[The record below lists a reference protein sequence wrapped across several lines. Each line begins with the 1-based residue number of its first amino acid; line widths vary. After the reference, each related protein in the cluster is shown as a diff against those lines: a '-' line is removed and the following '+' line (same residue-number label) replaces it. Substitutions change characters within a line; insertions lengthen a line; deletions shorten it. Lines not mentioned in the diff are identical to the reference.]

1 MVDLEITREE
11 LALVLVITVMGF
23 VFSMRPWILFLD
35 SLNPFTGLIVYYIIL
50 YITLYVLSKMG
61 LVIWKIRIKTPLQVL
76 GCLLITMAFFIT
88 VDWESPWIQYVTGRA
103 SADVSNVLYQ
113 SEDGAFWY
121 LWSFLTNNF
130 EVLRIL
136 TYVITPFVLTL
147 IGVILVRKA
156 EIIGG

>member
-11 LALVLVITVMGF
+11 LALVLVITIMGF
-23 VFSMRPWILFLD
+23 AFSMRPWILFLD

-88 VDWESPWIQYVTGRA
+88 VDWESPWVQYVTGRA
-103 SADVSNVLYQ
+103 GADVSNVLYQ
-113 SEDGAFWY
+113 AEDGAFWY
-121 LWSFLTNNF
+121 LWSFLISNF

-136 TYVITPFVLTL
+136 TYVITPFILTL
-147 IGVILVRKA
+147 IGVILVKKA

>member
-23 VFSMRPWILFLD
+23 AFSMRPWILFLD

-88 VDWESPWIQYVTGRA
+88 VDWESPWVQYVTGRA
-103 SADVSNVLYQ
+103 GADVSNVLYQ
-113 SEDGAFWY
+113 AEDGAFWY
-121 LWSFLTNNF
+121 LWSFLISNF

-136 TYVITPFVLTL
+136 TYVITPFILTL
-147 IGVILVRKA
+147 IGVILVKKA

>member
-11 LALVLVITVMGF
+11 LALVLVITIMGF
-23 VFSMRPWILFLD
+23 AFSMRPWILFLD
-35 SLNPFTGLIVYYIIL
+35 SLNPFTGLIVYYVIL
-50 YITLYVLSKMG
+50 YFSLYALSKMG
-61 LVIWKIRIKTPLQVL
+61 LVIWKIRIKSALQVL
-76 GCLLITMAFFIT
+76 GALLITMAFFIT
-88 VDWESPWIQYVTGRA
+88 VDWESPWVQYVTGRTG
-103 SADVSNVLYQ
+103 ADVSNVLYQ

-136 TYVITPFVLTL
+136 TYVITPFILTL